1 MNTTIEKIK
10 KSKLLTVYGP
20 QTSTAIALLILGIAL
35 SFLSE
40 NFLTAGNLLTVMLQS
55 SVNSL
60 LGLGITFIIITGN
73 IDLSAGAVLAF
84 CATVAGYL
92 MQNYGLNPVLAILLI
107 FFIGAL
113 TGYIS
118 GIVITSVGIPAF
130 IVTLGSMQIWRGLGL
145 QVTNGSTS
153 FGFSPIIKFF
163 GQGKLGPIPVPI
175 IVVLISYVIGWFI
188 LTKTRL
194 GLNTYAIGGNENA
207 SRLSGINVNRTKI
220 ILFTFNGFLCGLAG
234 LVMMGRMDSSTGI
247 MADGYEMDAVAATII
262 GGASLAGGE
271 GNVWGTLIGALLM
284 GVLRNGLNLL
294 GVSAYWQKVAIGL
307 VVVVAVSIDGL
318 RKKSTRT

>member
-1 MNTTIEKIK
+1 MMKKIK
-10 KSKLLTVYGP
+10 RSKLLTVYGP
-20 QTSTAIALLILGIAL
+20 QTSTAIALFLLGLVL
-35 SFLSE
+35 SFMSE
-40 NFLTAGNLLTVMLQS
+40 SFLTAGNLLTVMLQT
-55 SVNSL
+55 SVSSL

-73 IDLSAGAVLAF
+73 IDLGVGAVLAF
-84 CATVAGYL
+84 SASVAGYL
-92 MQNYGLNPVLAILLI
+92 MNNYGLNPVLAIFLI
-107 FFIGAL
+107 FLLGAM
-113 TGYIS
+113 TGLIS

-145 QVTNGSTS
+145 QITNGSTA
-153 FGFSPIIKFF
+153 FGFSEIIKFW
-163 GQGKLGPIPVPI
+163 GQGKIGLIPVPVI
-175 IVVLISYVIGWFI
+175 IVLIVYLIGGFI
-188 LTKTRL
+188 LNKTKL

-220 ILFTFNGFLCGLAG
+220 ILFTLNGFLCGLAG

-247 MADGYEMDAVAATII
+247 MADGYEMDAIAATII
-262 GGASLAGGE
+262 GGASMSGGE
-271 GNVWGTLIGALLM
+271 GRVWGTLIGALLM

-318 RKKSTRT
+318 RRKGTRS